1 MVSWTARDMAGTLNV
16 SLAQANDALPV
27 LEMQG
32 YVKHSGKDEW
42 ITTIA
47 GESVSDSVT
56 PRYRKEAVQGALD
69 ELRSRIRELND
80 DRTAAVTVTGAV
92 AYGDFLSER
101 ARVQAADV
109 GVELEPRGKNMAP
122 APKQIFTRLRAR
134 SAMLQLHRLEKW
146 MAERTHKRLI

>member
-1 MVSWTARDMAGTLNV
+1 VFSFLKDTRGMVSWTARDMAGTLNV

-80 DRTAAVTVTGAV
+80 
-92 AYGDFLSER
+92 FLSER